1 MAMLHKLNG
10 LCYRDGVQVSEDE
23 YKSLIEESKEK
34 ARFVTDMYVGHI
46 TIDVVPEAWREEILR
61 RVDERR
67 QAELEERELSAEEA
81 LSIILGGDGA

>member
-10 LCYRDGVQVSEDE
+10 LCYRDGVQISEREYAAVFAEVRSKAALVSDI
-23 YKSLIEESKEK
+23 Y
-34 ARFVTDMYVGHI
+34 AGRT
-46 TIDVVPEAWREEILR
+46 TIDSAPEAWREEILR